1 MAKFELSA
9 FTDEYSQDFPKQI
22 EGMLA
27 NGIKYTE
34 IRGVNG
40 TNVAKLTVDEAKEA
54 KKMLDA
60 NGLKVWSVGS
70 PLGKKKLTDDINKH
84 MDEVKHVCEL
94 ANIFETPRIR
104 VFSFYVPDTK
114 NIAASRGQVIDWMGR
129 MLEVA
134 KAEGAIEVTG
144 FPR

>member
-9 FTDEYSQDFPKQI
+9 FTDEYSQDFNKQI

-40 TNVAKLTVDEAKEA
+40 TNVAKLTVEEAKEA

-70 PLGKKKLTDDINKH
+70 PLGKKKLTD
-84 MDEVKHVCEL
+84 E
-94 ANIFETPRIR
+94 
-104 VFSFYVPDTK
+104 
-114 NIAASRGQVIDWMGR
+114 
-129 MLEVA
+129 A
-134 KAEGAIEVTG
+134 KAEIEKTL
-144 FPR
+144 PMT